1 MPAAPQP
8 DAKISH
14 ADSLEYWNNV
24 SPTVNGML
32 GGFPQIS
39 RIDLKGSANF
49 LARLQKHALP
59 AASLNNS
66 LSARGVDCGAGIG
79 RVTAG
84 FLSKVCEIVDVVE
97 PVEKFAKE
105 AQGMKMIGGA
115 RLGKVYVVGLE
126 EWIPEVTYNLIWNQ
140 WCLGHLTDM
149 QLVRYFKRCVNAL
162 SDNGWIVVKENMSTD
177 TKGEDVF
184 DELDSSVTR
193 THYKFQRLFEESELR
208 VIKTELQPG
217 FPKGLYPVRF
227 YALQPKAWGH
237 G

>member
-1 MPAAPQP
+1 MTTTPPP

-14 ADSLEYWNNV
+14 ADSLAYWNDV
-24 SPTVNGML
+24 SPTVDGML

-49 LARLQKHALP
+49 LARLQKHTLSV
-59 AASLNNS
+59 ASSNKPL
-66 LSARGVDCGAGIG
+66 ARGIDCGAGIG

-84 FLSKVCEIVDVVE
+84 FLSKFCEVMDVVE

-105 AQGMKMIGGA
+105 IQGMKTIGGV
-115 RLGKVYVVGLE
+115 RIDKVYVVGLE
-126 EWIPEVTYNLIWNQ
+126 QWIPEMEYDLIWNQ
-140 WCLGHLTDM
+140 WCLGHLTDV
-149 QLVRYFKRCVNAL
+149 QLVEYFKRCGTAL
-162 SDNGWIVVKENMSTD
+162 SDNGWIVVKENLSTN

-193 THYKFQRLFEESELR
+193 TDRKFRSLFEESGLSI
-208 VIKTELQPG
+208 VKTELQPR

-227 YALQPKAWGH
+227 YALQPKAWDKG
-237 G
+237 